1 MIVEARGFVLRRNW
15 AIIGVSAIVFAF
27 GVLLTQVGGH
37 DGAVL
42 GLLLAYFG
50 GVCAPLF
57 YWRNAFPRSR
67 PAVIK
72 ASASGVQI
80 DDQPEILAEDIIEA
94 KITTRRRDAIVELA
108 LRQQPRLV
116 LRMPAAEAKAL
127 IDLVG
132 ARRTRFRLMASYVKR
147 FLLCFVFLALLSL
160 VNVREPELFLISL
173 PGLAL
178 WGALFGWLM
187 GFVRGRVVVGADGFT
202 IRWVF
207 RARFIAFRD
216 VASVQGRQR
225 RGDARTQDTI
235 VMLASGKQLHLHA
248 VEMPNTE
255 DDRGAE
261 GRALLEHLHAAFT
274 RSRQLQ
280 DGTIDLPTLVERGTR
295 TDGEWLSGL
304 DALVR
309 GGGSRY
315 RVAAV
320 SADMLVQVATD
331 PSASVESRVG
341 ASAALVR
348 MDDETL
354 RTRVRI
360 TAEACAAPA
369 LRDTLLAL
377 ADARDEYTTEAAL
390 AKVARR

>member
-1 MIVEARGFVLRRNW
+1 MIVEERGFVLRRNW
-15 AIIGVSAIVFAF
+15 AIIAVSATVFAF
-27 GVLLTQVGGH
+27 GVLLAELGAH
-37 DGAVL
+37 DSSVL

-57 YWRNAFPRSR
+57 YWRNAFPHAR
-67 PAVIK
+67 PALIR
-72 ASASGVQI
+72 ASAAGVQV
-80 DDQPEILAEDIIEA
+80 DQAPEIRAEDIIEA
-94 KITTRRRDAIVELA
+94 RIITRRRDAIVDLA
-108 LRQQPRLV
+108 VRDQAPLV
-116 LRMPAAEAKAL
+116 LRMPGAEAKAL
-127 IDLVG
+127 VDLVG
-132 ARRTRFRLMASYVKR
+132 ARRTRFRLIASYGKR
-147 FLLCFVFLALLSL
+147 FLVCFGLCALLSL
-160 VNVREPELFLISL
+160 VNVRGPELFVIAL

-178 WGALFGWLM
+178 WAAIFAWLL
-187 GFVRGRVVVGADGFT
+187 GFLRGRLVVGADGFT
-202 IRWVF
+202 VRWAF
-207 RARFIAFRD
+207 RSRFIAFRD
-216 VASVQGRQR
+216 VASVQGRPR
-225 RGDARTQDTI
+225 RGGARTPDTL
-235 VMLASGKQLHLHA
+235 VNLASGKRVLLHA

-261 GRALLEHLHAAFT
+261 GRALLEHVHAAFVK
-274 RSRQLQ
+274 SRQLQ
-280 DGTIDLPTLVERGTR
+280 DGSIDLPTLVERGTR

-348 MDDETL
+348 MEDEAL
-354 RTRVRI
+354 RTRVRVA
-360 TAEACAAPA
+360 AEGCASPA

-377 ADARDEYTTEAAL
+377 ADARDESTTEAAL

>member
-1 MIVEARGFVLRRNW
+1 V
-15 AIIGVSAIVFAF
+15 
-27 GVLLTQVGGH
+27 QV
-37 DGAVL
+37 
-42 GLLLAYFG
+42 
-50 GVCAPLF
+50 
-57 YWRNAFPRSR
+57 
-67 PAVIK
+67 
-72 ASASGVQI
+72 
-80 DDQPEILAEDIIEA
+80 DQAPEIRAEDIIEA
-94 KITTRRRDAIVELA
+94 RIITRRRDAIVDLA
-108 LRQQPRLV
+108 VRDQPPLV
-116 LRMPAAEAKAL
+116 LRMPSAEAKTL
-127 IDLVG
+127 VDLVG
-132 ARRTRFRLMASYVKR
+132 ARRTRFRLIASYGKR
-147 FLLCFVFLALLSL
+147 FLVCFGLCALLGL
-160 VNVREPELFLISL
+160 VNVREPELFLVAL

-178 WGALFGWLM
+178 WGAIFGWLM
-187 GFVRGRVVVGADGFT
+187 GFVRGRLVVGADGFT
-202 IRWVF
+202 VRWVF
-207 RARFIAFRD
+207 RSRFIAFRD
-216 VASVQGRQR
+216 VASVQGRPR

-235 VMLASGKQLHLHA
+235 VTLASGKRLHLHA

-261 GRALLEHLHAAFT
+261 GRALLEHVHASFVK
-274 RSRQLQ
+274 SRQLQ
-280 DGTIDLPTLVERGTR
+280 DGSIDLPTLVERGTR

-348 MDDETL
+348 MEDEAL
-354 RTRVRI
+354 RTRVRVA
-360 TAEACAAPA
+360 AEACASPA

-377 ADARDEYTTEAAL
+377 ADARDEFTTEAAL